1 MAHGSA
7 AQTGRQVS
15 RFSVVESV
23 RYLIGQYRRFIKSS
37 YRLADPKLRV
47 QFEDHVNRAEVLV
60 KGPYVTLARDFA
72 AGLPLA
78 QVLASG
84 CGHAQLARL
93 HWPFGKG
100 ALFAHQEAALRA
112 AESGRNVIVKTGT
125 GSGKTEAFLLSVLSG
140 ALKLRDQ
147 GVQGTK
153 AILLY
158 PMNALANDQLVRMR
172 ELVRDSGTGI
182 TFALYT
188 GDSQTVTAALGEPVA
203 GNEITQREA
212 IRRNPPDIVLTNY
225 KQLEFLLVR
234 KADRALFTP
243 ALRHVVLDEIHS
255 YRGALATELACLL
268 RRLKARC
275 GLKAGE
281 LRAFG
286 TSATVSQDAG
296 GDEALSRFASDLFDE
311 PFEVRDIVG
320 ERYTEPPVAAAPYDP
335 PPVTLSEAEAAFFSH
350 QDEAAMLRLAEK
362 LCGRKAPA
370 SGTTHAKLRALL
382 DGNRFV
388 EALAAVA
395 ETPRSLEEMAQALQ
409 ERVPAL
415 RETPVASLA
424 QLIEAYLLV
433 GSFGDDAEPPILRPK
448 LHTFFHGV
456 YDVGL
461 CMNPAC
467 RTLSTDGADRCKCGS
482 AVRPAV
488 LCRTCGQDFVKV
500 RFDPDHPELTVAN
513 DDFLSDEETA
523 FITPELVGER
533 DDGEDGDGAES
544 SEEDVPRA
552 RRKRTTAAQ
561 RRLQRQHVDHV
572 KGSVFDARP
581 EGVPAENL
589 SLQHVMRGR
598 GSTCPVCNSRYP
610 RGDVLTL
617 LRTGVA
623 SSVSVLGTHHLDRV
637 PDTERK
643 LLIFADNRQDAAHQ
657 AGYMSDRHRQFALRH
672 AIEAAVAQAGSAGIA
687 LQDLPI
693 RVLEIFKSI
702 GLAKH
707 NLTRDEEKYWRHT
720 LEYEVAGEFCRATHQ
735 RIALENLALVEVQYE
750 FLDKLVADRRF
761 GERCQRARITVEKGA
776 MLVRAILDF
785 MRRRRAVSF
794 EFYQRYLDPRRVPWS
809 YLTVEPYNLSVGE
822 HERGATL
829 FMFDRPEA
837 LRSRAVSGMKFDPL
851 VKDTARGAAGG
862 ITKLVCDKAG
872 LGDMIGE
879 EWTRSVFELLR
890 EYEIVESPQVM
901 PDGVRR
907 HLSGAR
913 PLQVSRRVIRLAKA
927 GAGWRCCKCSIWR
940 PYRADAC
947 LASTGCSGHGEDIQA
962 STFDGDNYYVDL
974 YTADRPRR
982 LRSLEHTA
990 QIDQEER
997 AKREQ
1002 NFKEGRVETLVC
1014 SPTLELGVDIG
1025 SMYSVLMRNAPHG
1038 PANYIQRAG
1047 RAGRRLRIGFV
1058 TTFCSTGPHDRHCF
1072 EDPAWLVRGEFRPPI
1087 VRLAN
1092 DKILARHVRSFALEE
1107 LNQDFSWLM
1116 GDLLED
1122 EQNPATLKNDL
1133 YAPLIEVLKSR
1144 GMEIATK
1151 ASEVFRGRD
1160 SVGPVIAAF
1169 PGELE
1174 RTVREWHVQVMRLHQ
1189 EFHEFSQI
1197 VRSRESD
1204 QKARARQRAY
1214 RELTTD
1220 REKAFVLSYLAEI
1233 GVLPSYQFP
1242 TDTFSLDPGVGDT
1255 PTLRR
1260 AAWIALFEFAPGNM
1274 VYANGHKLKSIR
1286 AFFEGSRRAGPG
1298 DRSAEQS
1305 GQVER
1310 FCFCDQ
1316 CGFAAREPANNCPR
1330 CASPISNQADVAL
1343 IDSFEAEENTQITS
1357 AEDSRQR
1364 LNFKREEHLL
1374 DTDAAE
1380 ASLYPYEFVAL
1391 EFRSRAN
1398 LLVTNWG
1405 RHARR
1410 GGLGDR
1416 FDLCPNCGRHRP
1428 HGLTD
1433 AKLERWDEN
1442 HRGICSGAPKSY
1454 VLGYEFSADVLV
1466 FPVPAGIAPADQ
1478 DEAKAFCRTLG
1489 KALVVGAQE
1498 VLEIEADEIAYFQHP
1513 DGAGGWTLV
1522 FYETAPGGAG
1532 YLEQLAKSL
1541 GAWVGAAQERLYN
1554 HDCERACYRC
1564 LKSARNQFD
1573 HALLNKELVRS
1584 ALFQIAEAQPTAT
1597 PRRGRTG
1604 DGRSLSVEWL
1614 AALRATASAEPTS
1627 GTAIEKALLGAIHA
1641 AARLPKPV
1649 AQHSIFGESGELLTI
1664 PDFAYPERKIA
1675 IYCDGFAY
1683 HGNKETLESD
1693 ARKRNTLQT
1702 GGWAVLTFWGRQ
1714 ILRNPKACEMQIWRC
1729 FQHRQANQERQ
1740 AA

>member
-1 MAHGSA
+1 M
-7 AQTGRQVS
+7 S

-23 RYLIGQYRRFIKSS
+23 RHLIGQYRRFIKSS
-37 YRLADPKLRV
+37 YRLADPKLRA

-72 AGLPLA
+72 PGLPLT

-93 HWPFGKG
+93 AWPFGKG
-100 ALFAHQEAALRA
+100 PLFAHQEAAFRA
-112 AESGRNVIVKTGT
+112 AEGGRNVIVKTGT
-125 GSGKTEAFLLSVLSG
+125 GSGKTEAFLLPVLSG
-140 ALKLRDQ
+140 VIKQREQ
-147 GVQGTK
+147 GVSGTK

-158 PMNALANDQLVRMR
+158 PMNALANDQLVRLR
-172 ELVRDSGTGI
+172 KLIRDSGTGI

-188 GDSQTVTAALGEPVA
+188 GDSQTVTAALGESVA
-203 GNEITQREA
+203 GNELTQREA
-212 IRRNPPDIVLTNY
+212 IRRNPPDILLTNY

-234 KADRALFTP
+234 KADRALFTS

-281 LRAFG
+281 LRAIG

-296 GDEALSRFASDLFDE
+296 GDEALAQFASDLFDE
-311 PFEVRDIVG
+311 PFKVQDIVG
-320 ERYTEPPVAAAPYDP
+320 ERYIEVPTAQAPYDP
-335 PPVTLSEAEAAFFSH
+335 PSVSLSESEAAFFGH
-350 QDEAAMLRLAEK
+350 DDEAALLRLAEK
-362 LCGRKAPA
+362 LCGRKVPVTGA
-370 SGTTHAKLRALL
+370 THEKLRALL
-382 DGNRFV
+382 DGNRLV
-388 EALAAVA
+388 EALAEEAA
-395 ETPRSLEEMAQALQ
+395 TPRSLDELASVLQ
-409 ERVPAL
+409 SRIPAL
-415 RETPVASLA
+415 RDMPIPSISKLV
-424 QLIEAYLLV
+424 EAYLLV
-433 GSFGDDAEPPILRPK
+433 GSFGDDAEPPFLRPK

-500 RFDPDHPELTVAN
+500 RFDPEHPEQTVAN
-513 DDFLSDEETA
+513 DDFLSDDETA
-523 FITPELVGER
+523 YITPQLVGER
-533 DDGEDGDGAES
+533 DDVVDEDGAENF
-544 SEEDVPRA
+544 EDDALPV

-572 KGSVFDARP
+572 KGSVFDAP
-581 EGVPAENL
+581 LEGVPHENL
-589 SLQHVMRGR
+589 SLQQVMRGR
-598 GSTCPVCNSRYP
+598 GTTCPVCNSRYP

-637 PDTERK
+637 PDAERK
-643 LLIFADNRQDAAHQ
+643 LLVFADNRQDAAHQ
-657 AGYMSDRHRQFALRH
+657 AGYMTDRHRQFALRH
-672 AIEAAVAQAGSAGIA
+672 AIEAAVSQAGSAGTA
-687 LQDLPI
+687 LQDLPVQ
-693 RVLEIFKSI
+693 VLEIFKNI
-702 GLAKH
+702 GLAKR
-707 NLTRDEEKYWRHT
+707 NLTRDEEKFWRHT

-761 GERCQRARITVEKGA
+761 AERCQRARITVEKGA

-794 EFYQRYLDPRRVPWS
+794 EFYQRYLDPRKVPWS

-822 HERGATL
+822 HEHGATF

-837 LRSRAVSGMKFDPL
+837 LRSRAVSGIKFEPL
-851 VKDTARGAAGG
+851 VKDVERGAAGG
-862 ITKLVCDKAG
+862 ISKLICEKAG
-872 LGDMIGE
+872 LGDRVGQ
-879 EWTRSVFELLR
+879 EWTRSIVDLLR
-890 EYEIVESPQVM
+890 EYEIVESPQTL
-901 PDGVRR
+901 PDSVRR
-907 HLSGAR
+907 HLSAAR
-913 PLQVSRRVIRLAKA
+913 PLQVSKRVIRLAKA
-927 GAGWRCCKCSIWR
+927 TSGWRCRKCSIWR
-940 PYRADAC
+940 PYRAETC
-947 LASTGCSGHGEDIQA
+947 LASTGCSGEGEDIRQ
-962 STFDGDNYYVDL
+962 STFDADNYYVDL

-1002 NFKEGRVETLVC
+1002 SFKAGYVETLVC

-1025 SMYSVLMRNAPHG
+1025 SLYSVLMRNAPHG

-1122 EQNPATLKNDL
+1122 AQNPATLKNDL
-1133 YAPLIEVLKSR
+1133 YAPLIEVLRSR
-1144 GMEIATK
+1144 GPEIASK
-1151 ASEVFRGRD
+1151 ASDVFRGRE
-1160 SVGPVIAAF
+1160 SVGSVIAAF
-1169 PGELE
+1169 PDDLGKA
-1174 RTVREWHVQVMRLHQ
+1174 VQDWHVQVLRLHQ
-1189 EFHEFSQI
+1189 EFHQYSQI
-1197 VRSRESD
+1197 VRTRESD

-1220 REKAFVLSYLAEI
+1220 REKAFVLSYLSETGI
-1233 GVLPSYQFP
+1233 LPSYQFP

-1260 AAWIALFEFAPGNM
+1260 PAWIALFEFAPGNM

-1286 AFFEGSRRAGPG
+1286 AFFEGSRRSGPG
-1298 DRSAEQS
+1298 DRGAEQS

-1316 CGFAAREPANNCPR
+1316 CGFAARETTNSCPR
-1330 CASPISNQADVAL
+1330 CGTLINNQAEVAL

-1364 LNFKREEHLL
+1364 LSFKREEHLL
-1374 DTDAAE
+1374 DSE
-1380 ASLYPYEFVAL
+1380 ASEATLYPYEFVAM
-1391 EFRSRAN
+1391 EFRSRAH

-1405 RHARR
+1405 KHARR
-1410 GGLGDR
+1410 GGQGDR

-1428 HGLTD
+1428 HGLAD
-1433 AKLERWDEN
+1433 KKLEHWDEN
-1442 HRGICSGAPKSY
+1442 HRGICNGTPQPFI
-1454 VLGYEFSADVLV
+1454 LGYEFSADVLV
-1466 FPVPAGIAPADQ
+1466 VPVPAGIAPEDK
-1478 DEAKAFCRTLG
+1478 DEGRAFCRTLG

-1532 YLEQLAKSL
+1532 YLEQLAKNL
-1541 GAWVGAAQERLYN
+1541 GSWTAAAQERLYN

-1573 HALLNKELVRS
+1573 HLLLNKELVRS
-1584 ALFQIAEAQPTAT
+1584 VLFQLAEAQPTAT
-1597 PRRGRTG
+1597 PRRGHSG
-1604 DGRSLSVEWL
+1604 EGRSLSVDWL
-1614 AALRATASAEPTS
+1614 AAMQAAASATPTS
-1627 GTAIEKALLGAIHA
+1627 GTAIENALLDVIRTA
-1641 AARLPKPV
+1641 AHLPEPTS
-1649 AQHSIFGESGELLTI
+1649 QHSILGKEGELLTI

-1683 HGNKETLESD
+1683 HGNKETLEND
-1693 ARKRNTLQT
+1693 ARKRNTLQSE
-1702 GGWAVLTFWGRQ
+1702 GWAVLTFWGRQ
-1714 ILRNPKACEMQIWRC
+1714 ILRNPSACEMQIWRC

>member
-1 MAHGSA
+1 
-7 AQTGRQVS
+7 VN

-23 RYLIGQYRRFIKSS
+23 RHLIAQYRRFILSS
-37 YRLADPKLRV
+37 YRLADPKLRA
-47 QFEDHVNRAEVLV
+47 QFEEHVNRAEVLV

-72 AGLPLA
+72 LGMSLRELAAAG
-78 QVLASG
+78 SG
-84 CGHAQLARL
+84 HSQLTRL
-93 HWPFGKG
+93 KWAFGQG
-100 ALFAHQEAALRA
+100 PLFAHQEAALRA
-112 AESGRNVIVKTGT
+112 AASGRNVIVKTGT
-125 GSGKTEAFLLSVLSG
+125 GSGKTEAFLLPVLS
-140 ALKLRDQ
+140 AILKQREQ

-158 PMNALANDQLVRMR
+158 PMNALANDQLVRLR
-172 ELVRDSGTGI
+172 DLIRDSGTGI

-203 GNEITQREA
+203 GNEVTQRES
-212 IRRNPPDIVLTNY
+212 IRRNPPDILLTNY

-234 KADRALFTP
+234 KADRTLFSP

-255 YRGALATELACLL
+255 YRGALATEVACLL

-281 LRAFG
+281 VRAIG

-296 GDEALSRFASDLFDE
+296 GDEALAKFASDLFDE
-311 PFEVRDIVG
+311 PFEGRDIIG
-320 ERYTEPPVAAAPYDP
+320 ERNVEIPKSQKPYDP
-335 PPVTLSEAEAAFFSH
+335 PTVSLSDAEAAFFGH
-350 QDEAAMLRLAEK
+350 EDEAALMRLAEK
-362 LCGRKAPA
+362 LCGRKAPERGSTNA
-370 SGTTHAKLRALL
+370 RLRALL
-382 DGNRFV
+382 DGNRFI
-388 EALAAVA
+388 EALTEVA
-395 ETPRSLEEMAQALQ
+395 GTPRSLDELAQEL
-409 ERVPAL
+409 RGLIPAL
-415 RETPVASLA
+415 SEAPIREIARLVET
-424 QLIEAYLLV
+424 YLLV
-433 GSFGDDAEPPILRPK
+433 GSFGDDAEAPLLRPK

-461 CMNPAC
+461 CMNPSC
-467 RTLSTDGADRCKCGS
+467 RTLSTDGSDRCKCGA

-500 RFDPDHPELTVAN
+500 RFEPEHPEQTVAN
-513 DDFLSDEETA
+513 DDFMSDEETA
-523 FITPELVGER
+523 YITPLLVGEK
-533 DDGEDGDGAES
+533 DEDAEDEDGENTEES
-544 SEEDVPRA
+544 RPRP
-552 RRKRTTAAQ
+552 RRATAAQ

-572 KGSVFDARP
+572 KGAVYDLRP
-581 EGVPAENL
+581 EDVPAENL
-589 SLQHVMRGR
+589 SLQYVLRKRGT
-598 GSTCPVCNSRYP
+598 TCPVCNSRYP

-637 PDTERK
+637 PESERK
-643 LLIFADNRQDAAHQ
+643 LLVFADNRQDAAHQ

-672 AIEAAVAQAGSAGIA
+672 AIEAAVAQAGAAGIA
-687 LQDLPI
+687 LQDLPVQ
-693 RVLEIFKSI
+693 VLEIFKNI
-702 GLAKH
+702 GLAKR

-720 LEYEVAGEFCRATHQ
+720 LEYDVAAEFCRASHQ

-761 GERCQRARITVEKGA
+761 AERCQRAGITVDRGA
-776 MLVRAILDF
+776 TLVRAILDF

-809 YLTVEPYNLSVGE
+809 YLTAEPYNLSVGE
-822 HERGATL
+822 HERGATF

-837 LRSRAVSGMKFDPL
+837 LRSRAVSGIKFDSL
-851 VKDTARGAAGG
+851 AKDTERGAPGG
-862 ITKLVCDKAG
+862 IAKLVSDKIG
-872 LGDMIGE
+872 LGDMAGQ

-890 EYEIVESPQVM
+890 EYELVETPQSL
-901 PDGVRR
+901 PDNVRR
-907 HLSGAR
+907 HLSAAR
-913 PLQVSRRVIRLAKA
+913 PMQVSKRVIRLTKA
-927 GAGWRCCKCSIWR
+927 ASGWRCRKCSIWR
-940 PYRADAC
+940 PYYADVC
-947 LASTGCSGHGEDIQA
+947 LASTTCSGHGDDIKESKA
-962 STFDGDNYYVDL
+962 DTENYYVDL
-974 YTADRPRR
+974 YTVDRPRR

-1002 NFKEGRVETLVC
+1002 NFKAGHVETLVC

-1025 SMYSVLMRNAPHG
+1025 SLYSVLLRNAPHG
-1038 PANYIQRAG
+1038 PANYVQRAG

-1107 LNQDFSWLM
+1107 LNQDFSWRM

-1122 EQNPATLKNDL
+1122 EQNPTTLKNDL
-1133 YAPLIEVLKSR
+1133 YAPLLEVLKSK
-1144 GMEIATK
+1144 GAEIAAK
-1151 ASEVFRGRD
+1151 ASEVFRGRE
-1160 SVGPVIAAF
+1160 SVGVVINSF
-1169 PGELE
+1169 PSDLE
-1174 RTVREWHVQVMRLHQ
+1174 TTIRDWHTLVMRLHL
-1189 EFHEFSQI
+1189 EFHQYSQI
-1197 VRSRESD
+1197 VRTRESD

-1220 REKAFVLSYLAEI
+1220 REKAFVLSYLAETGI
-1233 GVLPSYQFP
+1233 LPSYQFP

-1260 AAWIALFEFAPGNM
+1260 PAWIALFEFAPGNM

-1286 AFFEGSRRAGPG
+1286 AFFEGSRRGGPG
-1298 DRSAEQS
+1298 DLGADQS

-1310 FCFCDQ
+1310 FCFCNQ
-1316 CGFAAREPANNCPR
+1316 CGFAARETRNNCPR
-1330 CASPISNQADVAL
+1330 CGSLIENQAEVAL

-1364 LNFKREEHLL
+1364 LTFKREEHLL
-1374 DTDAAE
+1374 DAEAAE
-1380 ASLYPYEFVAL
+1380 ATLYPYEIVSL

-1405 RHARR
+1405 RQTRR
-1410 GGLGDR
+1410 GDSDR

-1433 AKLERWDEN
+1433 KKLDAWEEN
-1442 HRGICSGAPKSY
+1442 HRGICTGTPKPFI
-1454 VLGYEFSADVLV
+1454 LGYEFSADVLV
-1466 FPVPAGIAPADQ
+1466 LPIPAEIAPADK
-1478 DEAKAFCRTLG
+1478 DEGRAFCRTLG

-1532 YLEQLAKSL
+1532 YLEQLGRGL
-1541 GAWVGAAQERLYN
+1541 GTWAGAAQERLFN

-1573 HALLNKELVRS
+1573 HAMLNKELVRS
-1584 ALFQIAEAQPTAT
+1584 LLFQFSEARPISGPST
-1597 PRRGRTG
+1597 GRAG
-1604 DGRSLSVEWL
+1604 DGTKQSIDWL
-1614 AALRATASAEPTS
+1614 ASLTASSTSSVPTS
-1627 GTAIEKALLGAIHA
+1627 GTAIEQGLLEAIRKAG
-1641 AARLPKPV
+1641 RLPEPI
-1649 AQHSIFGESGELLTI
+1649 AQHSVRGDAGEVLTI
-1664 PDFAYPERKIA
+1664 PDFAYPDRKIA

-1693 ARKRNTLQT
+1693 SRKRNTLQ
-1702 GGWAVLTFWGRQ
+1702 GQGWAVLTFWGRQ
-1714 ILRNPKACEMQIWRC
+1714 ILRNPSACETQVWRC
-1729 FQHRQANQERQ
+1729 YQFRRQKLELAGIDWSKKDSDL
-1740 AA
+1740 